1 MHPLLPVSL
10 PRAVLA
16 VAAIRLLPL
25 ALLAGCA
32 TVNVVQKQGVSLRPL
47 EFPLR
52 TLSYPSGLRV
62 LVERDSRTPLAG
74 IFLVVGSGSTSD
86 PAGKE
91 GLAHYIEHLTF
102 RSRPFGAQGFRSL
115 MEGAGWIDYN
125 AFTELDE
132 TVYFEVGLASSLH
145 EMLRL
150 EGARMS
156 APVVKVTEAVR
167 ATELDVVRN
176 ELRLGNET
184 GFVGE
189 VLGELQSAVFPQG
202 NPYARSVIGT
212 HQSLAALRE
221 ADVQAFVAA
230 HYRPENMT
238 LLILG
243 DVDLATA
250 DRLVWE
256 SLPHELLGAPAPVRL
271 SPRMPA
277 AAPPVPPSP
286 PQAEGLPRREAAV
299 AAPEIWL
306 AWSLPRSFDSEAYLL
321 AFVRISAQR
330 RLSKVVFD
338 DKDMVGISM
347 KIYPGVQAS
356 MLLCR
361 IELNKGE
368 HPEESRDRVLKEL
381 PGIFNARDDEQF
393 GRDRRVAVVEEVSS
407 AQDLVARG
415 IKRAT
420 ITHFSQDPTLYS
432 RAVRD
437 LVAMRRAQ
445 VREYSAPYVTRE
457 RARAILFVPP
467 AGGSLASGSGSLSGP
482 SSEMEPGP
490 ASPALPS
497 GVASAEGRGE
507 RLRALL
513 PESPERSTFRLSN
526 GLSVILDRRA
536 GLPLVSAGLLLPAMP
551 EKAEERAA
559 SEVVRTVGTPRRLL
573 NGPPDAFGGSIWR
586 ETGRDHISYSVEG
599 ASGNTE
605 IILATLAEYARAM
618 AVDRTDWVQFNR
630 YVIPRSR
637 RYESEPRNVAN
648 RSFLGALLPGSPYG
662 LAITSAQL
670 EGTSQEAAQRWI
682 QRTHSPANATLA
694 VVGDFDPTE
703 VSRMIGTSFGNWP
716 GEAVEGGDPAAPK
729 IAASAVPEVRFL
741 VTDRPGA
748 TQSQIQFG
756 CLFPDGNKSA
766 LVTRHEV
773 GARLLQN
780 RLWEVSR
787 EKMGATYGL
796 QVDSVALRGGTSY
809 LEARSAVE
817 TGKLAPVLGVLK
829 QALGSLG
836 AELASQDELAW
847 AKLKRASRS
856 ATADMT
862 NRGIVAA
869 ELAKARLGAAVGGAG
884 RADEL
889 ISVSAEDV
897 RTDFQYC
904 LRGNPTLSIVGDERA
919 VRAALKEGWR

>member
-1 MHPLLPVSL
+1 MVPLSAGSPA
-10 PRAVLA
+10 RAVLA
-16 VAAIRLLPL
+16 LAATRLLLL
-25 ALLAGCA
+25 ALPLVLLPGCA
-32 TVNVVQKQGVSLRPL
+32 TVNVVQKQGVNLRPL

-52 TLSYPSGLRV
+52 MLSYPSGLRV

-125 AFTELDE
+125 AVTSLDA
-132 TVYFEVGLASSLH
+132 TVYFEVGLASSVH

-156 APVVKVTEAVR
+156 APVVKVTQAVR

-176 ELRLGNET
+176 ELRLRNET
-184 GFVGE
+184 GFISE
-189 VLGELQSAVFPQG
+189 VFGELQSAVFPQG
-202 NPYARSVIGT
+202 NPYARSGIGT

-256 SLPHELLGAPAPVRL
+256 SLPHELLAAAAPVRL

-277 AAPPVPPSP
+277 VAPPVPPSP
-286 PQAEGLPRREAAV
+286 PQAEGLPRKEAAV

-306 AWSLPRSFDSEAYLL
+306 AWSLPRSFDSESYLL
-321 AFVRISAQR
+321 SFLKSAAQR

-338 DKDMVGISM
+338 DKDMAGISM
-347 KIYPGVQAS
+347 QIYPAVQAS

-361 IELNKGE
+361 IELHKGE

-393 GRDRRVAVVEEVSS
+393 GRDRRVEVVEEVSS

-467 AGGSLASGSGSLSGP
+467 AGGSLASGHGSVSGP
-482 SSEMEPGP
+482 SSETDLGPSSETDPGP
-490 ASPALPS
+490 ASPALTA
-497 GVASAEGRGE
+497 GAAAAEGRRE

-559 SEVVRTVGTPRRLL
+559 SEVVRTVGTPRWLL
-573 NGPPDAFGGSIWR
+573 NGPPDAFGGSIWG

-599 ASGNTE
+599 ASGNTDPVPVWWTPRHSQK
-605 IILATLAEYARAM
+605 A
-618 AVDRTDWVQFNR
+618 DRSEGCPGER
-630 YVIPRSR
+630 EGRSLLSSR
-637 RYESEPRNVAN
+637 RR
-648 RSFLGALLPGSPYG
+648 R
-662 LAITSAQL
+662 
-670 EGTSQEAAQRWI
+670 
-682 QRTHSPANATLA
+682 
-694 VVGDFDPTE
+694 
-703 VSRMIGTSFGNWP
+703 
-716 GEAVEGGDPAAPK
+716 
-729 IAASAVPEVRFL
+729 
-741 VTDRPGA
+741 
-748 TQSQIQFG
+748 
-756 CLFPDGNKSA
+756 
-766 LVTRHEV
+766 
-773 GARLLQN
+773 
-780 RLWEVSR
+780 
-787 EKMGATYGL
+787 
-796 QVDSVALRGGTSY
+796 
-809 LEARSAVE
+809 
-817 TGKLAPVLGVLK
+817 
-829 QALGSLG
+829 
-836 AELASQDELAW
+836 
-847 AKLKRASRS
+847 
-856 ATADMT
+856 
-862 NRGIVAA
+862 
-869 ELAKARLGAAVGGAG
+869 
-884 RADEL
+884 
-889 ISVSAEDV
+889 
-897 RTDFQYC
+897 
-904 LRGNPTLSIVGDERA
+904 
-919 VRAALKEGWR
+919 